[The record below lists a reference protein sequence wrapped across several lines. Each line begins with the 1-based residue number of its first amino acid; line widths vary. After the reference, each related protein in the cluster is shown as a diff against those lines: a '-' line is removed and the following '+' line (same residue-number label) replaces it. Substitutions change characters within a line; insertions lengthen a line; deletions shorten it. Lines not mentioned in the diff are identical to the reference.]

1 MDPLSDLNRIFLP
14 KTIKIKKNTFKN
26 PDEPIKPKRKYTR
39 KNIPSNDITL
49 QTVPTVVPAVGVKI
63 VTEGE
68 DFPRFDSK
76 ISKADLVSNEST
88 ISNELII
95 KPKRKYTL
103 KIKPN
108 TIVEPTIVENIQ
120 AVIREP
126 TVKTKR
132 KYTRKNKTNKDEP
145 LIIEDNTQIEEM
157 PKKNTTS
164 PLNIETSLSLV
175 KTAPVVPNAPA
186 PAEQPMYFSQ
196 EKPSRLNES
205 FVELMDD
212 LSFVMRKRNDK
223 MRARA
228 YNNAKETIQTYDGD
242 ITDPIQLKGKPGIG
256 NTIYQKLVDYNKTG
270 TLKILEEEKD
280 TIIQKRAMEIFT
292 NIYGVGEKKA
302 EELVLKGITSLDQLQ
317 QRQMELL
324 NDKQRIGLKYYHDI
338 MERIPREE
346 IVRYEAIF
354 RESIT
359 SEISDL
365 KLQIVGS
372 YRRGLDSS
380 GDIDVILTS
389 ESPQHFTTYIDNLL
403 KKNIILE
410 VLSRGPSKCLVITK
424 LPDGEFARRVDFLY
438 TPPRE
443 FPFSILYFTGSKGF
457 NTAMREYVLSMKYTL
472 NEHGLSHMVGKT
484 KGALID
490 YNFPDEGS
498 IFYFL
503 NLEYKK
509 PEERTDGRAVVIKTG
524 ITNSTPIVPTLVP
537 ETQNIQIT
545 MREPPI
551 ITTNVAPEPVVAP
564 ESEVIEKQVEST
576 ILAPEKKRRITKKRS
591 PKVDDLHGHPKPP
604 ALVILDAEPPAPSM
618 ATTLGN
624 KNACKITK
632 KETLQNVSNFKMN
645 GIQVLEAMDE
655 LTLSALL
662 EAANTAFHC
671 KGVPIMSD
679 AQYDI
684 LHEYIQKHHPQ
695 NTSLANVGATVEKNK
710 AFLPYEMW
718 SMDKIKPDTNA
729 LAEWNKKFTGPY
741 VVSCKLDG
749 VSGLYTTEG
758 DVPKLYTRGDGK
770 VGQDISYLIPFL
782 KLPKDKNIVIR
793 GEFVIKKDIFKQKY
807 EKIYANARNLVAGIV
822 NAKTMDKKISD
833 VDFVAY
839 EVIKPDQLQPS
850 KQMSYLSTINV
861 DVVQNK
867 TFSEISN
874 EFLSSILQEWRQTD
888 KYDID
893 GIIVSNDRIYPR
905 VSGNPDHSFAFKMVL
920 SDQIAETH
928 VVGVEWNA
936 SKDGY
941 LKPRVRLDPI
951 KLGGVTIEYATGFN
965 GEFISKNRIG
975 VGAIVKI
982 IRSGDVI
989 PYIKEVT
996 VPAEHTMMPTVPYHW
1011 NDTHVDIL
1019 LDNIEDNEGVREKLI
1034 TAFFKTLSVD
1044 GIGPGN
1050 VKKMIRAGFDSV
1062 PKIIHMSEEDFLK
1075 VGGFQL
1081 KTAQKLQ
1088 ENIHVAIDRA
1098 SIAELMVASNKFGRG
1113 FGNKKIELILESYPT
1128 VLKPE
1133 ERNVDKIS
1141 AIGGMSRASAQ
1152 DFVDRIPQ
1160 FFDFMRECGLE
1171 EKLVQKISISPTN
1184 KIHSTGPEQPEQLAL
1199 PNDEPAQ
1206 TGILSTIYNMFVK
1219 PKDIDTTHPLYGK
1232 SVVISG
1238 FTDKNKEIENKL
1250 KYVGAKLGSSVS
1262 KKTAALVVKTEEE
1275 QTGKW
1280 LAAKEYGVPIYT
1292 LDKFMIK
1299 FFQKEGIQEVEH
1311 PV

>member
-1 MDPLSDLNRIFLP
+1 MDPSSDLNRIYPL
-14 KTIKIKKNTFKN
+14 KTIKIKKNTIQN
-26 PDEPIKPKRKYTR
+26 PDEPPKPKRKYTR
-39 KNIPSNDITL
+39 KALPQNIDITID
-49 QTVPTVVPAVGVKI
+49 TAVAPKV
-63 VTEGE
+63 EE
-68 DFPRFDSK
+68 P
-76 ISKADLVSNEST
+76 
-88 ISNELII
+88 
-95 KPKRKYTL
+95 KPKRKYTR
-103 KIKPN
+103 KAKP
-108 TIVEPTIVENIQ
+108 EPLVPSVPAETVVPSVPISSQVVQ
-120 AVIREP
+120 AVIEQP
-126 TVKTKR
+126 VVKVKR
-132 KYTRKNKTNKDEP
+132 KYTRKNKTNKEEP
-145 LIIEDNTQIEEM
+145 LIIQEM
-157 PKKNTTS
+157 PRKAANP
-164 PLNIETSLSLV
+164 PLNIET
-175 KTAPVVPNAPA
+175 TAPVVPASASQPVYF
-186 PAEQPMYFSQ
+186 AE
-196 EKPSRLNES
+196 EKPKRLNES

-212 LSFVMRKRNDK
+212 LGFIMRKRKDK

-228 YNNAKETIQTYDGD
+228 YGIAKETIQTYDGD
-242 ITDPIQLKGKPGIG
+242 ITDPAQLKGKPGIG
-256 NTIYQKLVDYNKTG
+256 NTIYQKLVDYKKTG

-280 TIIQKRAMEIFT
+280 TVIQKRAMEIFT

-302 EELVLKGITSLDQLQ
+302 EELVLKGITSLDQLR

-324 NDKQRIGLKYYHDI
+324 NDKQRIGLEYYHDI
-338 MERIPREE
+338 LERIPRAE

-359 SEISDL
+359 PDISDM

-372 YRRGLDSS
+372 YRRGLESS

-389 ESPQHFTTYIDNLL
+389 ENPGHFATYIDNLL

-424 LPDGEFARRVDFLY
+424 LPGEEFARRVDFLY

-457 NTAMREYVLSMKYTL
+457 NTTMREYVLGMKYTL
-472 NEHGLSHMVGKT
+472 NEHGLSHMVGRT

-490 YNFPDEGS
+490 HDFPDEKS
-498 IFYFL
+498 IFDFL

-509 PEERTDGRAVVIKTG
+509 PEERTDGKAVVVKTG
-524 ITNSTPIVPTLVP
+524 STLPSVDVPVVP
-537 ETQNIQIT
+537 VVSENAEVPQNIQIAVE
-545 MREPPI
+545 EPAP
-551 ITTNVAPEPVVAP
+551 TPSVAEVNIAEPLQANTEEVVVTEEA
-564 ESEVIEKQVEST
+564 QA
-576 ILAPEKKRRITKKRS
+576 LAPPTAKKRRITKKRS
-591 PKVDDLHGHPKPP
+591 PKTEEPLENRP
-604 ALVILDAEPPAPSM
+604 ALVVLEAEPPAPSM
-618 ATTLGN
+618 AKALGT
-624 KNACKITK
+624 KDVCKLTK
-632 KETLQNVSNFKMN
+632 KDTLQHVSNFKMN
-645 GIQVLEAMDE
+645 GIQVLEALDE
-655 LTLSALL
+655 PALTAML

-671 KGVPIMSD
+671 KGKPIMSD
-679 AQYDI
+679 AEYDI
-684 LHEYIQKHHPQ
+684 LHEYIEKRYPQ
-695 NTSLANVGATVEKNK
+695 NPALENVGAAVEKNK

-718 SMDKIKPDTNA
+718 SMDKIKPDSNA
-729 LAEWNKKFTGPY
+729 LDEWKKKYTGPY
-741 VVSCKLDG
+741 VISCKLDG

-758 DVPKLYTRGDGK
+758 PKPKLYTRGDGK

-793 GEFVIKKDIFKQKY
+793 GEFVIKKEVFKQKY
-807 EKIYANARNLVAGIV
+807 EKTFANARNLVAGIA
-822 NAKTMDKKISD
+822 NAKTLDKRISD

-839 EVIKPDQLQPS
+839 EVIKPEQLQPS
-850 KQMSYLSTINV
+850 KQMSSLSTMNV
-861 DVVQNK
+861 VVVQNK
-867 TFSEISN
+867 TFTEITN
-874 EFLSSILQEWRQTD
+874 ETLSTILQDWRQN
-888 KYDID
+888 YIYEID

-941 LKPRVRLDPI
+941 LKPRVRLDPV

-996 VPAEHTMMPTVPYHW
+996 APAEHTMMPTVPYRW

-1019 LDNIEDNEGVREKLI
+1019 LENIEDDEGVREKLI

-1050 VKKMIRAGFDSV
+1050 VKKMIRAGFDSI
-1062 PKIIHMSEEDFLK
+1062 PKILHMKEEDFLK

-1088 ENIHVAIDRA
+1088 ENIRAAIDRA
-1098 SIAELMVASNKFGRG
+1098 TVVELMVASNKFGRG
-1113 FGNKKIELILESYPT
+1113 FGNKKVELIMESYPD

-1133 ERNVDKIS
+1133 ERKVDRIAAIS
-1141 AIGGMSRASAQ
+1141 GMSRASAQ

-1171 EKLVQKISISPTN
+1171 EKLVQKISATPQSDQS
-1184 KIHSTGPEQPEQLAL
+1184 KKPEKPENPVPLV
-1199 PNDEPAQ
+1199 PDEQPAQ
-1206 TGILSTIYNMFVK
+1206 TGILGTIYNMFVK
-1219 PKDIDTTHPLYGK
+1219 PKDIDTSHPLYGK
-1232 SVVISG
+1232 TVVISG
-1238 FTDKNKEIENKL
+1238 FTDKNKELENKL

-1262 KKTAALVVKTEEE
+1262 KKTAALVVKSEDEH
-1275 QTGKW
+1275 TGKW
-1280 LAAKEYGVPIYT
+1280 LAAKENNVPIYT

>member
-1 MDPLSDLNRIFLP
+1 MNPLSDLNRIYPP
-14 KTIKIKKNTFKN
+14 KTIKIKKNIIQN
-26 PDEPIKPKRKYTR
+26 PDEPPKPKRKYTR
-39 KNIPSNDITL
+39 KALPQNISIDDRAVNITMD
-49 QTVPTVVPAVGVKI
+49 TAVAPKV
-63 VTEGE
+63 E
-68 DFPRFDSK
+68 
-76 ISKADLVSNEST
+76 
-88 ISNELII
+88 EL
-95 KPKRKYTL
+95 KPKRKYTR
-103 KIKPN
+103 KAKP
-108 TIVEPTIVENIQ
+108 EPFVPSVPSVPSVPFVPMTTQVVQ
-120 AVIREP
+120 AVIEQP
-126 TVKTKR
+126 VVKVKR
-132 KYTRKNKTNKDEP
+132 KYTRKNKTNKEEP
-145 LIIEDNTQIEEM
+145 LIIEEM
-157 PKKNTTS
+157 PRKATNA
-164 PLNIETSLSLV
+164 PLSIETTLSPV
-175 KTAPVVPNAPA
+175 KTAPVVPGAPG
-186 PAEQPMYFSQ
+186 PASQPMYFVE
-196 EKPSRLNES
+196 EKPNRLNES

-212 LSFVMRKRNDK
+212 LGFIMRKRKDK

-228 YNNAKETIQTYDGD
+228 YGIAKETIQTYDGD
-242 ITDPIQLKGKPGIG
+242 ITDPAQLKGKPGIG
-256 NTIYQKLVDYNKTG
+256 NTIYQKLIDYNKTG

-280 TIIQKRAMEIFT
+280 TVIQKRAMEIFT

-302 EELVLKGITSLDQLQ
+302 EELVLKGITSLDQLR

-324 NDKQRIGLKYYHDI
+324 NDKQRIGLEYYHDI
-338 MERIPREE
+338 LERIPRAE
-346 IVRYEAIF
+346 IVRYETIF

-359 SEISDL
+359 PEISDL
-365 KLQIVGS
+365 TLQIVGS
-372 YRRGLDSS
+372 YRRGLESS

-389 ESPQHFTTYIDNLL
+389 ENPGHFSTYIDNLL

-424 LPDGEFARRVDFLY
+424 LPDEEFARRVDFLY

-457 NTAMREYVLSMKYTL
+457 NTTMREYVLGMKYTL
-472 NEHGLSHMVGKT
+472 NEHGLSHMVGRT

-490 YNFPDEGS
+490 HDFPDEKS
-498 IFYFL
+498 IFDFL

-509 PEERTDGRAVVIKTG
+509 PEERTDGKAVVVKTG
-524 ITNSTPIVPTLVP
+524 STMSAPVVPVVSEAVEVP
-537 ETQNIQIT
+537 QNIQIAVE
-545 MREPPI
+545 EPP
-551 ITTNVAPEPVVAP
+551 TEEVVEANVLV
-564 ESEVIEKQVEST
+564 
-576 ILAPEKKRRITKKRS
+576 PEKKRRITKKRS
-591 PKVDDLHGHPKPP
+591 PKTEEPLENRP
-604 ALVILDAEPPAPSM
+604 ALVILDTEPPAPSM
-618 ATTLGN
+618 TKELGP
-624 KNACKITK
+624 KDVCKLTK
-632 KETLQNVSNFKMN
+632 KETLQNVNNFKMN
-645 GIQVLEAMDE
+645 GIQVLEALDE
-655 LTLSALL
+655 PALTALL
-662 EAANTAFHC
+662 DAANTAFHC
-671 KGVPIMSD
+671 KGKPIMTD
-679 AQYDI
+679 AEYDI
-684 LHEYIQKHHPQ
+684 LHEYIQKRYPQ
-695 NTSLANVGATVEKNK
+695 NPALENVGATVEKNK

-718 SMDKIKPDTNA
+718 SMDKIKPDSNA
-729 LAEWNKKFTGPY
+729 LDEWKKKYTGPY
-741 VVSCKLDG
+741 VISCKLDG

-758 DVPKLYTRGDGK
+758 PKPKLYTRGDGK

-782 KLPKDKNIVIR
+782 KLPKDENIVIR
-793 GEFVIKKDIFKQKY
+793 GEFVIKKEVFKQKY
-807 EKIYANARNLVAGIV
+807 EKTFANARNLVAGIA
-822 NAKTMDKKISD
+822 NAKTLDKRISD

-839 EVIKPDQLQPS
+839 EVIKPEQLQPS
-850 KQMSYLSTINV
+850 KQMSSLSTMNV
-861 DVVQNK
+861 AVVQNK
-867 TFSEISN
+867 TFTEITN
-874 EFLSSILQEWRQTD
+874 ESLSTILQDWRQN
-888 KYDID
+888 YMYEID

-941 LKPRVRLDPI
+941 LKPRVRLDPV

-996 VPAEHTMMPTVPYHW
+996 APAEHTMMPTVPYRW

-1019 LDNIEDNEGVREKLI
+1019 LENIEDDEGVREKLI

-1050 VKKMIRAGFDSV
+1050 VKKMIRAGFDSI
-1062 PKIIHMSEEDFLK
+1062 PKILHMTEEDFLK

-1098 SIAELMVASNKFGRG
+1098 TVVDLMVASNKFGRG
-1113 FGNKKIELILESYPT
+1113 FGNRKVELIMESYPD

-1133 ERNVDKIS
+1133 ERKVDRIAAIS
-1141 AIGGMSRASAQ
+1141 GMSRASAQ

-1171 EKLVQKISISPTN
+1171 EKLVQKISVTPQPESQPSEKPEN
-1184 KIHSTGPEQPEQLAL
+1184 PVLPDEQPAS
-1199 PNDEPAQ
+1199 
-1206 TGILSTIYNMFVK
+1206 TGILGTIYNMFVK
-1219 PKDIDTTHPLYGK
+1219 PKDIDTSHPLYGK
-1232 SVVISG
+1232 TVVISG
-1238 FTDKNKEIENKL
+1238 FTDKNKELENKL

-1262 KKTAALVVKTEEE
+1262 KKTAALVVKSEEE

-1280 LAAKEYGVPIYT
+1280 LAAKANDVPIFT

-1299 FFQKEGIQEVEH
+1299 FFQKEGIQEVVH

>member
-14 KTIKIKKNTFKN
+14 NTIKIKKKTLKN

-39 KNIPSNDITL
+39 KMLPSNFDITL
-49 QTVPTVVPAVGVKI
+49 HPIEPSAIPSVPNEPI
-63 VTEGE
+63 V
-68 DFPRFDSK
+68 
-76 ISKADLVSNEST
+76 
-88 ISNELII
+88 
-95 KPKRKYTL
+95 KPKRKYTR

-108 TIVEPTIVENIQ
+108 SVDEPTIVEPTVVENIQ
-120 AVIREP
+120 AVIGEP
-126 TVKTKR
+126 TVKIKR
-132 KYTRKNKTNKDEP
+132 KYTRKNKTNKDES
-145 LIIEDNTQIEEM
+145 LIIEEM
-157 PKKNTTS
+157 PKKITS
-164 PLNIETSLSLV
+164 PSLNIETSLSPI
-175 KTAPVVPNAPA
+175 KTAPVVPDAPA
-186 PAEQPMYFSQ
+186 PAAQPVYFAE

-205 FVELMDD
+205 FVKLMDD
-212 LSFVMRKRNDK
+212 LGFVMRKRKDK

-280 TIIQKRAMEIFT
+280 TIIQKRAMEVFT

-302 EELVLKGITSLDQLQ
+302 EELVLKGVTSLDQLQ

-359 SEISDL
+359 PEISDL
-365 KLQIVGS
+365 QLQIVGS

-457 NTAMREYVLSMKYTL
+457 NTAMREHVLSMKYTL
-472 NEHGLSHMVGKT
+472 NEHGLSHMVGRT

-509 PEERTDGRAVVIKTG
+509 PEERTDGRAVVVKTG
-524 ITNSTPIVPTLVP
+524 VTNAAPIVPTLVP

-545 MREPPI
+545 IEEPPI
-551 ITTNVAPEPVVAP
+551 ITTNVAPVPVPVAEEPVIAP
-564 ESEVIEKQVEST
+564 VPAVMEEQIEAT

-591 PKVDDLHGHPKPP
+591 PKVDDLHGHSKPP

-618 ATTLGN
+618 AATLGN
-624 KNACKITK
+624 KNVCKITK

-645 GIQVLEAMDE
+645 GIQVLESMDE
-655 LTLSALL
+655 PTLTALL

-684 LHEYIQKHHPQ
+684 LHEYVQKHHPQ
-695 NTSLANVGATVEKNK
+695 NAALENVGATVEKNK

-741 VVSCKLDG
+741 VISCKLDG

-793 GEFVIKKDIFKQKY
+793 GEFVIKKEIFKQKY
-807 EKIYANARNLVAGIV
+807 EKTYANARNLVAGIA
-822 NAKTMDKKISD
+822 NAKTMDKRISD

-874 EFLSSILQEWRQTD
+874 EFLSSILQEWRQSA

-1044 GIGPGN
+1044 GVGPGN

-1062 PKIIHMSEEDFLK
+1062 PKIIHMSEEDFLQ

-1098 SIAELMVASNKFGRG
+1098 SVAELMVASNKFGRG
-1113 FGNKKIELILESYPT
+1113 FGNRKIELILESYPT

-1141 AIGGMSRASAQ
+1141 TISGMSRVSAQ

-1160 FFDFMRECGLE
+1160 FFNFMRECGLE
-1171 EKLVQKISISPTN
+1171 EKLVQKISITPTN
-1184 KIHSTGPEQPEQLAL
+1184 LTQPTNPEQPEQLAL

-1219 PKDIDTTHPLYGK
+1219 PKDLDTTHPLYGK

>member
-1 MDPLSDLNRIFLP
+1 MDPSSDLNRIYPL
-14 KTIKIKKNTFKN
+14 KTIKIKKNTIQN
-26 PDEPIKPKRKYTR
+26 PDEPPKPKRKYTR
-39 KNIPSNDITL
+39 KAMPQNIDITID
-49 QTVPTVVPAVGVKI
+49 TAVAPNV
-63 VTEGE
+63 EE
-68 DFPRFDSK
+68 P
-76 ISKADLVSNEST
+76 
-88 ISNELII
+88 
-95 KPKRKYTL
+95 KPKRKYTR
-103 KIKPN
+103 KAKP
-108 TIVEPTIVENIQ
+108 EPLVPAETVVPLSAQVVQ
-120 AVIREP
+120 AVIEQP
-126 TVKTKR
+126 VVKVKR
-132 KYTRKNKTNKDEP
+132 KYTRKNKTNKEEP
-145 LIIEDNTQIEEM
+145 LIIEEM
-157 PKKNTTS
+157 PRKVANPPLTIKTTLSPVNT
-164 PLNIETSLSLV
+164 V
-175 KTAPVVPNAPA
+175 PVVPAPA
-186 PAEQPMYFSQ
+186 SQPVYFAE
-196 EKPSRLNES
+196 EKPNRLNES

-212 LSFVMRKRNDK
+212 LGFIMRKRKDR

-228 YNNAKETIQTYDGD
+228 YGIAKETIQTYDGD
-242 ITDPIQLKGKPGIG
+242 ITDPAQLKGKPGIG
-256 NTIYQKLVDYNKTG
+256 NTIYQKLVDYKKTG

-302 EELVLKGITSLDQLQ
+302 EELVLKGITSLDQLR

-324 NDKQRIGLKYYHDI
+324 NDKQRIGLEYYHDI
-338 MERIPREE
+338 LERIPRAE

-359 SEISDL
+359 PEISDM

-372 YRRGLDSS
+372 YRRGLESS

-389 ESPQHFTTYIDNLL
+389 ENPGHFSTYIDNLL

-424 LPDGEFARRVDFLY
+424 LPGEEFARRVDFLY

-457 NTAMREYVLSMKYTL
+457 NTAMREYVLGMKYTL
-472 NEHGLSHMVGKT
+472 NEHGLSHMVGRT

-490 YNFPDEGS
+490 HDFPDEKS
-498 IFYFL
+498 IFDFL

-509 PEERTDGRAVVIKTG
+509 PEERTYGKAVSTKEGKTG
-524 ITNSTPIVPTLVP
+524 STLPSVDAPVVPVVSENAEAP
-537 ETQNIQIT
+537 QNIQIAVE
-545 MREPPI
+545 EPAPAPSVAEV
-551 ITTNVAPEPVVAP
+551 NVAEPLQANDAEVVEALEHKVP
-564 ESEVIEKQVEST
+564 ALPT
-576 ILAPEKKRRITKKRS
+576 AKKRRITKKRS
-591 PKVDDLHGHPKPP
+591 PKTEETLENRP
-604 ALVILDAEPPAPSM
+604 ALVVLEAEPPAPSM
-618 ATTLGN
+618 AKALGT
-624 KNACKITK
+624 KDVCKLTK
-632 KETLQNVSNFKMN
+632 KDTLQHVNNFKMN
-645 GIQVLEAMDE
+645 GIQVLEALDE
-655 LTLSALL
+655 PALTAIL

-671 KGVPIMSD
+671 KGKPIMSD
-679 AQYDI
+679 AEYDI
-684 LHEYIQKHHPQ
+684 LHEYIEKRYPQ
-695 NTSLANVGATVEKNK
+695 NPALENVGATVEKNK

-718 SMDKIKPDTNA
+718 SMDKIKPDSNA
-729 LAEWNKKFTGPY
+729 LDEWKKKYTGPY
-741 VVSCKLDG
+741 VISCKLDG

-758 DVPKLYTRGDGK
+758 PKPKLYTRGDGK

-793 GEFVIKKDIFKQKY
+793 GEFVIKKEVFKQKY
-807 EKIYANARNLVAGIV
+807 EKTFANARNLVAGIA
-822 NAKTMDKKISD
+822 NAKTLDKRISD

-839 EVIKPDQLQPS
+839 EVIKPEQLQPS
-850 KQMSYLSTINV
+850 KQMSSLSTMNV
-861 DVVQNK
+861 VVVQNK
-867 TFSEISN
+867 TFTEITN
-874 EFLSSILQEWRQTD
+874 ETLSTILQDWRQN
-888 KYDID
+888 YMYEID

-941 LKPRVRLDPI
+941 LKPRVRLDPV

-996 VPAEHTMMPTVPYHW
+996 APAEHTMMPTVPYRW

-1019 LDNIEDNEGVREKLI
+1019 LENIEDDEGVREKLI

-1050 VKKMIRAGFDSV
+1050 VKKMIRAGFDSI
-1062 PKIIHMSEEDFLK
+1062 PKILHMNEEDFLK

-1088 ENIHVAIDRA
+1088 ENIRAAIDRA
-1098 SIAELMVASNKFGRG
+1098 TVVELMVASNKFGRG
-1113 FGNKKIELILESYPT
+1113 FGNRKVELIMESYPD

-1133 ERNVDKIS
+1133 ERKVDRIAAIS
-1141 AIGGMSRASAQ
+1141 GMSRTSAQ

-1171 EKLVQKISISPTN
+1171 EKLVQKISATPQPDQSKKPD
-1184 KIHSTGPEQPEQLAL
+1184 QPEKPENPVPLEQ
-1199 PNDEPAQ
+1199 PAQ
-1206 TGILSTIYNMFVK
+1206 TGILGTIYNMFVK
-1219 PKDIDTTHPLYGK
+1219 PKDIDTSHPLYGK
-1232 SVVISG
+1232 TVVISG
-1238 FTDKNKEIENKL
+1238 FTDKNKELENKL

-1262 KKTAALVVKTEEE
+1262 KKTAALIVKSEDEH
-1275 QTGKW
+1275 TGKW
-1280 LAAKEYGVPIYT
+1280 LAAKENDVPIYT